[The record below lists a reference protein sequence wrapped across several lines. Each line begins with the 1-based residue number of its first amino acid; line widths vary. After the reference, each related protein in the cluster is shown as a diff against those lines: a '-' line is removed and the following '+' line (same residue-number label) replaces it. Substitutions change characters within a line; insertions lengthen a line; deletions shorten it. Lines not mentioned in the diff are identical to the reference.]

1 MILRSTNRFSASA
14 LGIAALL
21 LASPV
26 YASLNLLLEP
36 SPNVLSA
43 FIDVSYNSTTD
54 LFGATGFALELDDD
68 GIGLPET
75 IFGGSFGLYAI
86 IDGSGV
92 LGSGT
97 IALGGTV
104 PSLAYISG
112 TLLTGTL
119 IDFGFPSTG
128 DPLEFVFNVTGG
140 DAAGL
145 FGPSPIGVILSGS
158 GFEGD
163 FTSSFD
169 NRIGP
174 FPGAAYSDV
183 APVVPLPGSLWLAL
197 AGIGVSSIFRH
208 RAKA

>member
-1 MILRSTNRFSASA
+1 MILRSKNRYSASA

-26 YASLNLLLEP
+26 YASLNLSLQP
-36 SPNVLSA
+36 SPDILSA
-43 FIDVSYNSTTD
+43 FIDVNYNSITD
-54 LFGATGFALELDDD
+54 LFSANGVAFELDDD

-75 IFGGSFGLYAI
+75 IFGGSFSLYAN
-86 IDGSGV
+86 IDEFGV
-92 LGSGT
+92 LSSGT
-97 IALGGTV
+97 ITIGGTV
-104 PSLAYISG
+104 PMLTYISG

-119 IDFGFPSTG
+119 TDFGFPSTG

-145 FGPSPIGVILSGS
+145 FGSGPSGVILIGS

-163 FTSSFD
+163 FTSGFD

-197 AGIGVSSIFRH
+197 AGVGASSIFRP